1 MADKNANN
9 QTVKSKRDSFRE
21 NFSKRYP
28 EMNLDDEDAVY
39 GQLSSDY
46 DQFDQNKQRMT
57 DFNNMLKDFPQA
69 PGLITGMATRKNPD
83 GSEFSFTDYLIDE
96 MGQDFMDAANGDEK
110 ARERLRKKEKDELAA
125 SEKLA
130 KSKEELAK
138 NMENEDAELDA
149 FIKEEKIKPED
160 IKPMIDWIY
169 NHDEG
174 NEGFV
179 WRAAQYK
186 LTKDDFKRLWQI
198 KDWDKAMSAA
208 EEKGYKRGRNE
219 KIDQQ
224 KRMHENAKGGK
235 NVSVSG
241 GGGPVSL
248 PRERTAT
255 EDAYDRMRGM

>member
-125 SEKLA
+125 SE
-130 KSKEELAK
+130 
-138 NMENEDAELDA
+138 
-149 FIKEEKIKPED
+149 
-160 IKPMIDWIY
+160 
-169 NHDEG
+169 
-174 NEGFV
+174 
-179 WRAAQYK
+179 
-186 LTKDDFKRLWQI
+186 
-198 KDWDKAMSAA
+198 
-208 EEKGYKRGRNE
+208 
-219 KIDQQ
+219 
-224 KRMHENAKGGK
+224 
-235 NVSVSG
+235 
-241 GGGPVSL
+241 
-248 PRERTAT
+248 
-255 EDAYDRMRGM
+255 